1 MKKTMYFSMA
11 ALVAMG
17 AILAG
22 CSKKEAPQ
30 PENKDNI
37 VTVYT
42 TIRLDDDDA
51 TKALDID
58 YDAKVLSK
66 TFAPGDQITV
76 EYSAGTIMDL
86 AVSDPLQPED
96 ISADGKSAKFFYTM
110 NNPDEGTSVSF
121 HYPAIFVQVPE
132 SVDWSML
139 ESQDGTLDNVEILD
153 YATGSL
159 PLADVGTQ
167 PVTLVNQVAI
177 VAFTLKDATGANDI
191 TADVTA
197 FSISTDSGDYEI
209 TRTSGPGPIYVA
221 MYPISGEDIEFSAT
235 AGGKSYTKSLTGK
248 TYASNNFYQQGLRMA
263 EIVTPSG
270 GITSPKVGQIICSD
284 GKNYNHD
291 ALLPLGVSAI
301 ARICYV
307 SGNNGLAL
315 ALNDDG
321 KANWNTAI
329 TTAAA
334 HTPTIT
340 GCTWKLA
347 TMAEWNWMAISLE
360 IAGFVWQG
368 FFEAVGGDDLLP
380 SHSSPYWSSTDYG
393 YDGYNYCAYAFES
406 IYSDG
411 SFDWVSDFS
420 HNYECK
426 VRACLE
432 F

>member
-1 MKKTMYFSMA
+1 MYFSMA

-37 VTVYT
+37 VTVCT

-76 EYSAGTIMDL
+76 EYSVGTIMDL
-86 AVSDPLQPED
+86 AVSDPLQPDD

-121 HYPAIFVQVPE
+121 HYPAVFVQVPE

-153 YATGSL
+153 YATGTL

-270 GITSPKVGQIICSD
+270 ITSPQVGQIICSD
-284 GKNYNHD
+284 GKNYHHD
-291 ALLPLGVSAI
+291 ALLPYGVIAI
-301 ARICYV
+301 ARICHV

-315 ALNDDG
+315 ALEDEEGTAD
-321 KANWNTAI
+321 WDTAI

-340 GCTWKLA
+340 GCTWKLPTSDEMESMA
-347 TMAEWNWMAISLE
+347 TSMKNASFSW
-360 IAGFVWQG
+360 VG
-368 FFEAVGGDDLLP
+368 FFEAVGGRDLLNYKN
-380 SHSSPYWSSTDYG
+380 YWTSYSYLENFATS
-393 YDGYNYCAYAFES
+393 FEW
-406 IYSDG
+406 IGDTNVACYWEQYSKDTTLQ
-411 SFDWVSDFS
+411 
-420 HNYECK
+420 Y
-426 VRACLE
+426 RACLV

>member
-1 MKKTMYFSMA
+1 
-11 ALVAMG
+11 
-17 AILAG
+17 
-22 CSKKEAPQ
+22 
-30 PENKDNI
+30 
-37 VTVYT
+37 
-42 TIRLDDDDA
+42 
-51 TKALDID
+51 
-58 YDAKVLSK
+58 
-66 TFAPGDQITV
+66 
-76 EYSAGTIMDL
+76 
-86 AVSDPLQPED
+86 
-96 ISADGKSAKFFYTM
+96 
-110 NNPDEGTSVSF
+110 
-121 HYPAIFVQVPE
+121 
-132 SVDWSML
+132 ML
-139 ESQDGTLDNVEILD
+139 ESQDGTLDTVENLD

-263 EIVTPSG
+263 EIVAPSG

-291 ALLPLGVSAI
+291 ALLPLGVIAI

-315 ALNDDG
+315 ALKDEEG
-321 KANWNTAI
+321 KANWSTAI

-347 TMAEWNWMAISLE
+347 TQNEWNLMANGLIT
-360 IAGFVWQG
+360 AGLSWQG
-368 FFEAVGGDDLLP
+368 FFEAVGGDDLSP
-380 SHSSPYWSSTDYG
+380 GTFSSAYWSSTDNG
-393 YDGYNYCAYAFES
+393 YDDYVGLYCAYGLEE
-406 IYSDG
+406 IKSDG
-411 SFDWVSDFS
+411 SLEWAGDITQ
-420 HNYECK
+420 NTMCK